1 MTTRPTSAFAHR
13 AESLSAVVPGLGE
26 LYAESSGV
34 LPTIS
39 GTLNVTLDAVTIAA
53 TASEFIHGSLGLTLD
68 AVTLAGTGIVQEH
81 GVLAVTLDAITLAAT
96 GTVRGGLLNVTL
108 AGVRLNSTGSTHAY
122 APIVRKQNWPTILA
136 NMISDAYCEPFA
148 WGTHDC
154 CIWSADVIMAMSE
167 TSVDLAGSYRGTYHD
182 EAGANAIISA
192 ATGGGDLED
201 LIVQITTANSF
212 DEISPN
218 EAQRGDLVL
227 ADTSTGPAAG
237 IIGPDGREGFF
248 VAPDGLVLIGLSDI
262 RRAWRI

>member
-1 MTTRPTSAFAHR
+1 LSTRATSGFSIR
-13 AESLSAVVPGLGE
+13 AETLSAVVPSSLGLYTE
-26 LYAESSGV
+26 AAVAATVSGA
-34 LPTIS
+34 LS
-39 GTLNVTLDAVTIAA
+39 VTLDPVALAA
-53 TASEFIHGSLGLTLD
+53 TASEFIRGSLGLPLD
-68 AVTLAGTGIVQEH
+68 AVTVDATGMVQEH

-108 AGVRLNSTGSTHAY
+108 AGVRLSSTGSARKY
-122 APIVRKQNWPTILA
+122 APIVRRQDWPTILA
-136 NMISDAYCEPFA
+136 NMIADAYCEPFA

-167 TSVDLAGSYRGTYHD
+167 TSVDLGASYRGTYHD

-218 EAQRGDLVL
+218 QAQRGDLVL

>member
-1 MTTRPTSAFAHR
+1 MTTRPTSAFALR
-13 AESLSAVVPGLGE
+13 AESLTAVVPGLGE
-26 LYAESSGV
+26 LYAEGSGV
-34 LPTIS
+34 LATIS
-39 GTLNVTLDAVTIAA
+39 GTLAVTLDDVAIAA
-53 TASEFIHGSLGLTLD
+53 TASEFIHGSLALTLD
-68 AVTLAGTGIVQEH
+68 AVTIAGTGIVQEH
-81 GVLAVTLDAITLAAT
+81 GVLAVTLDAVTLAAA
-96 GTVRGGLLNVTL
+96 GTVRGGILNVTL
-108 AGVRLNSTGSTHAY
+108 ANIRLNATGTRHSY
-122 APIVRKQNWPTILA
+122 SPIVRKQNWPTILA
-136 NMISDAYCEPFA
+136 NMIADAYCEPFA

-167 TSVDLAGSYRGTYHD
+167 TSVDLGASYRSTYHD

-201 LIVQITTANSF
+201 LIVQITTAYGF

-218 EAQRGDLVL
+218 QAQRGDLVL
-227 ADTSTGPAAG
+227 ADTSTGPGAG